1 MADMPNDIFE
11 VFLWRARLL
20 NYLDQS
26 LKKKEMKCCDVF
38 NKHKKKAIGIHT
50 IKLELVRYLK
60 EKGISVIPG
69 QKLCRNC
76 YQTVKK
82 EEAKVEDDMT
92 NT

>member
-1 MADMPNDIFE
+1 M
-11 VFLWRARLL
+11 
-20 NYLDQS
+20 
-26 LKKKEMKCCDVF
+26 F

-76 YQTVKK
+76 YETVKK

-92 NT
+92 NTENSQEEPQSSDFEGR